1 MKYQDDDREDVEE
14 GEEEGMAMLL
24 KVSVKLSQV
33 DDGDVCVEFRKV
45 NGSLWHFKQHFESF
59 RAKLEET

>member
-1 MKYQDDDREDVEE
+1 
-14 GEEEGMAMLL
+14 MLL